1 MSCITDDLIQK
12 YIDEETNSEESVWVE
27 SHLLTCEQCACKME
41 IQKEKVRTI
50 KHALNS
56 LTKDNIEIP
65 PMPILSQKNRR
76 RPILRMSWVYTL
88 AAASVLI
95 FVLIFSTGEDIN
107 SYELSELNALEGEF
121 DANLPV
127 SEQQMIINVV
137 DPSGKITEFYV
148 D

>member
-50 KHALNS
+50 KYALNS